1 MHFKTQKNALP
12 LQETL
17 AGSKKNLDETYW
29 NSFSNKD
36 MCFYWSIHY
45 CSFTEYLM
53 VPNDTEEALLCW
65 SLDLSYQKRDP
76 TQNQCISSWKKD
88 INEKQALIR
97 ILVTRQ
103 SEQWGTQRRCPPLR
117 AQTEKMCVLNFIPM
131 KTHQDSLEANVY
143 ETEMS
148 CLPSCLRS

>member
-1 MHFKTQKNALP
+1 MLCPCKKHWPGA
-12 LQETL
+12 
-17 AGSKKNLDETYW
+17 KKNLDETYW
-29 NSFSNKD
+29 NSFSNKHI
-36 MCFYWSIHY
+36 CFYWSIHY
-45 CSFTEYLM
+45 CSFKEYLM

-65 SLDLSYQKRDP
+65 SLDLSYQERDP

-88 INEKQALIR
+88 ITEKQALVR

-131 KTHQDSLEANVY
+131 KTHQGSLEVNVY

-148 CLPSCLRS
+148 FLPSCLRS